1 MTFNLERLQA
11 AESEALAYTEGFPG
25 AARLYA
31 RIDDLQ
37 RALGVSVADLHDMTL
52 DRDMYLAAL
61 VAIYDGVNAGTL
73 TTGGCMVIA
82 GRVIP

>member
-1 MTFNLERLQA
+1 MSFNLERLQA
-11 AESEALAYTEGFPG
+11 VESEALAYSEGFPG

-37 RALGVSVADLHDMTL
+37 RALGVSVAAAHDAEI
-52 DRDMYLAAL
+52 DRDLYLAAL
-61 VAIYDGVNAGTL
+61 QAIYDGVNEGTL
-73 TTGGCMVIA
+73 TTGGCGQIA